1 MTLLLAHAAA
11 TCFLTG
17 LVWVVQLVV
26 YPSFL
31 RVGRTAAW
39 PAFHAQHSRGMTR
52 AVVLPWAVEGVC
64 CAVLLVRRP
73 DGVPLWL
80 AGLAGA
86 LGLATV
92 VLTFLVQVPLHGRL
106 SRAYDERA
114 ARRLLASNRLRVLAW
129 TGAAATGLAMLAV
142 LD

>member
-11 TCFLTG
+11 TCFLAG

-31 RVGRTAAW
+31 RVGPTAAW
-39 PAFHAQHSRGMTR
+39 PDVHAEHSRGITR
-52 AVVLPWAVEGVC
+52 VVVLPWAVQGVC

-80 AGLAGA
+80 ALLAAA

-92 VLTFLVQVPLHGRL
+92 LLTALVQVPLHTRL
-106 SRAYDERA
+106 GRAYDERA
-114 ARRLLASNRLRVLAW
+114 ARRLLRSNRLRVLAW
-129 TGAAATGLAMLAV
+129 TGAAATGLAMLA
-142 LD
+142 LLE